1 MTLRVVIATPVRLYR
16 EALSLLLQGAEIDVV
31 GTAADVGEALAC
43 VHKLSP
49 DVVVLDPRT
58 EDGPDLAREIARS
71 QPAAKIVVFS
81 ATGDEEEVVRY
92 AEAGVAGYV
101 SLESSREDLVEIVQS
116 AARGELLC
124 PPNVAAVLLRRVH
137 VLAPRQPKLD
147 ESPLTAREL
156 EVAELMDAGLSNKQ
170 IALQLCIELAT
181 VKNHVHRI
189 LEKLDARRRGEAV
202 ARLRD
207 QGVLGGPQQLV

>member
-1 MTLRVVIATPVRLYR
+1 VHRL
-16 EALSLLLQGAEIDVV
+16 A
-31 GTAADVGEALAC
+31 
-43 VHKLSP
+43 P

-71 QPAAKIVVFS
+71 QPAAKLVVFS
-81 ATGDEEEVVRY
+81 ATGNEQEVVRY

-124 PPNVAAVLLRRVH
+124 PPNVAGALLRRVH

-189 LEKLDARRRGEAV
+189 LEKVDARRRGEAV

>member
-1 MTLRVVIATPVRLYR
+1 MTLRVVVATPVRLYR
-16 EALSLLLQGAEIDVV
+16 EALALLLQGAEIDVV
-31 GTAADVGEALAC
+31 GTAADVGETLSC
-43 VHKLSP
+43 VHRLSP

-58 EDGPDLAREIARS
+58 EDGPDLAREVSRS
-71 QPAAKIVVFS
+71 QPAVRIVVFS
-81 ATGDEEEVVRY
+81 ATSNEQEVLRY

-124 PPNVAAVLLRRVH
+124 PPNVAAALLRRVH
-137 VLAPRQPKLD
+137 VLAPRRPKLD

-156 EVAELMDAGLSNKQ
+156 EVAELMEAGLSNKQ
-170 IALQLCIELAT
+170 IALQLHIELAT

-207 QGVLGGPQQLV
+207 QGVLGGPEQLV